1 MKRYVAGLAVFFA
14 LGVSAMLAQ
23 EIAGDWQGT
32 LNTGVGELRLV
43 LHVTKDT
50 DGTLHATLDSIDQG
64 ANGIPVSK
72 VTLNDAKLHL
82 GVDAVQGAYDGT
94 VSSNGSVINGTW
106 TQGRAMAL
114 DFKRSEPPSQQRRE
128 R

>member
-1 MKRYVAGLAVFFA
+1 MKRCLAGLAVFFA
-14 LGVSAMLAQ
+14 LALSAMRAQ

-32 LNTGVGELRLV
+32 LNTGAGELRLV

-64 ANGIPVSK
+64 ASGIPVSK
-72 VTLNDAKLHL
+72 ITLKDAKLHL
-82 GVDAVQGAYDGT
+82 DVDAVQGTYDGT

-106 TQGRAMAL
+106 TQGRELSL
-114 DFKRSEPPSQQRRE
+114 DFKRSGTPSQ
-128 R
+128 